1 MNKKE
6 FDDFFRIYSQNV
18 DSANNSAFWR
28 LSDHLIMDAIKDTIP
43 KNIDKDTIIFDAGG
57 GTGRWV
63 SMLSDYYKSNF
74 IVYDLSTDMLSVAE
88 KNIKNKG
95 IQKRVQIINGDL
107 INIKSVKD
115 NSVDFIIS
123 IYSPISFIE
132 NKEKGFS
139 ELYRILKKGGEVLIM
154 GHGYFN
160 AISSK
165 INDYIAS
172 AQEIEELESESIVKW
187 AEYVPKLNVF
197 SKESMEKLLQD
208 SGFFI
213 IKTYGIP
220 SFVRPGSEDWDPKNK
235 KKSRISVA
243 LESPAFYNVVYNIER
258 KFGSNETVSN
268 RGMNIITIAKK

>member
-1 MNKKE
+1 
-6 FDDFFRIYSQNV
+6 
-18 DSANNSAFWR
+18 
-28 LSDHLIMDAIKDTIP
+28 
-43 KNIDKDTIIFDAGG
+43 
-57 GTGRWV
+57 
-63 SMLSDYYKSNF
+63 MLSDYYKSNF

-165 INDYIAS
+165 INDYVAS
-172 AQEIEELESESIVKW
+172 AQEIEKLESESIVKW

-208 SGFFI
+208 SGFLI
-213 IKTYGIP
+213 IKNYGIP
-220 SFVRPGSEDWDPKNK
+220 SFVRPGSEDWDPENK

-243 LESPAFYNVVYNIER
+243 LESPAFYKVVYNIER